1 MKILHPGWRIC
12 LCLMLFL
19 SACNTAIAT
28 KAVACPPLLIGVVVA
43 ESGVSGAQ
51 EQRDGY
57 ELALSEINQAGG
69 VQNCPVKLVY
79 ESEGNPTNPDDAQV
93 AMLNLSDQ
101 GVLAVLGSTS
111 NNAAKR
117 VAAISSYFKI
127 PVLISTETGD
137 DILEVG
143 SSWVF
148 RIPPTNKSAAGV
160 AFDMVKATIGS
171 QVNLAIIY
179 EHTEYGESAAVEAG
193 QAALDRSMRLV
204 DYQGYFPAAIDFATI
219 LAQVKAT
226 TPDVIYLI
234 NSDPTQATQLIASFQ
249 SQYLPV
255 TMMIGS
261 GGGFTSPAFLY
272 DKDGHLIAPEE
283 FFITSAWS
291 ADLPYHSTSKFGYDL
306 ANYRQAN
313 GINSAIPP
321 VTGTVEAYTAL
332 HVAVDG
338 IAELLGNVKDAW
350 LEKLSSRENL
360 PAFRDALAAALRGF
374 KASAH
379 STLLG
384 PLEFDTTG
392 QNKVDSILLQVSG
405 GKLVTVYP
413 SSLAVQPPAYT
424 KGW

>member
-1 MKILHPGWRIC
+1 MKLVQNRWRIC
-12 LCLMLFL
+12 LALVLLL
-19 SACNTAIAT
+19 SACKAASTSNAIP
-28 KAVACPPLLIGVVVA
+28 CPPLLVGVVIA
-43 ESGVSGAQ
+43 DSGTSGAQ

-57 ELALSEINQAGG
+57 ELALSEINKAGG
-69 VQNCPVKLVY
+69 VGNCPVKLVY
-79 ESEGNPTNPDDAQV
+79 ESEGSPTNPDDAQV

-117 VAAISSYFKI
+117 AAAISSYFKI

-179 EHTEYGESAAVEAG
+179 EHTEYGESAAVAAG
-193 QAALDRSMRLV
+193 KAALDRSMRLV
-204 DYQGYFPAAIDFATI
+204 NYQGYTPEAVDFAAI
-219 LAQVKAT
+219 LAQVEAT
-226 TPDVIYLI
+226 TPDVVYLI
-234 NSDPTQATQLIASFQ
+234 NSDPKQAMELLGALQDE
-249 SQYLPV
+249 YLGV

-261 GGGFTSPAFLY
+261 GSGFTSPDFLY
-272 DKDGHLIAPEE
+272 DKDGRLTPPED
-283 FFITSAWS
+283 FFIPSAWS

-306 ANYRQAN
+306 TAFRQAGGN
-313 GINSAIPP
+313 NSVIPP
-321 VTGTVEAYTAL
+321 VVGNVEAYTAL

-338 IAELLGNVKDAW
+338 ITALLDSSKDAW
-350 LEKLSSRENL
+350 REKLSRSENL
-360 PAFRDALAAALRGF
+360 PAFREALAATLRGF
-374 KASAH
+374 KGS
-379 STLLG
+379 SYQTLLG
-384 PLEFDTTG
+384 PLEFDTDG
-392 QNKVDSILLQVSG
+392 QNKIDAVLLQISG
-405 GKLVTVYP
+405 GKLVTVFP
-413 SSLAVQPPAYT
+413 PDVAVQSPAYT

>member
-1 MKILHPGWRIC
+1 MKILRPGWRVC
-12 LCLMLFL
+12 LILILLL
-19 SACNTAIAT
+19 SAC
-28 KAVACPPLLIGVVVA
+28 KAASTTSGIPCPPLLVGVVVA

-79 ESEGNPTNPDDAQV
+79 ESEGSPANPDDAQV
-93 AMLNLSDQ
+93 AMLNLSDR

-111 NNAAKR
+111 NSAAKR

-148 RIPPTNKSAAGV
+148 RIPPTNKSAAGM

-179 EHTEYGESAAVEAG
+179 EHTEYGESAAVAAG

-204 DYQGYFPAAIDFATI
+204 DYQGYFPEAIDFATI
-219 LAQVKAT
+219 LEQVKAT

-234 NSDPTQATQLIASFQ
+234 NSDPTQAAELVAAFQ

-261 GGGFTSPAFLY
+261 GSGFTGPAFLY
-272 DKDGHLIAPEE
+272 DKDGRLSAPED

-291 ADLPYHSTSKFGYDL
+291 ADLPYHSTSRFGYDL
-306 ANYRQAN
+306 ATYRQSQGN
-313 GINSAIPP
+313 NSAIPA
-321 VTGTVEAYTAL
+321 VVGNVEAYTAL
-332 HVAVDG
+332 HVVVDG
-338 IAELLGNVKDAW
+338 ITELLGSSKDAW
-350 LEKLSSRENL
+350 LEKLSNRDNL
-360 PAFRDALAAALRGF
+360 SAFRDALAATLRGF

-379 STLLG
+379 PTLLG
-384 PLEFDTTG
+384 PLEFDATG
-392 QNKVDSILLQVSG
+392 QNKNDSILLQVSG
-405 GKLVTVYP
+405 GKLVTVFP
-413 SSLAVQPPAYT
+413 STLAVQPPAYT

>member
-1 MKILHPGWRIC
+1 MKLLSNRWRIC
-12 LCLMLFL
+12 LALILLM
-19 SACNTAIAT
+19 SACGPASAPKTA
-28 KAVACPPLLIGVVVA
+28 ACPPLKVGVVVA

-57 ELALSEINQAGG
+57 ELALSEINKAGG
-69 VQNCPVKLVY
+69 VQNCPITLAY
-79 ESEGNPTNPDDAQV
+79 ESEGSPANPDDAQV

-148 RIPPTNKSAAGV
+148 RLPPTNKSQAGL
-160 AFDMVKATIGS
+160 AFDMVKAAIGS

-179 EHTEYGESAAVEAG
+179 EHTEYGESAAVAAG
-193 QAALDRSMRLV
+193 QAALDRSLRLV
-204 DYQGYFPAAIDFATI
+204 DYQGFFPEAIDFAAI
-219 LAQVKAT
+219 LEQLKSSA
-226 TPDVIYLI
+226 PDVVYLI
-234 NSDPTQATQLIASFQ
+234 NSDPKQAAELVSALQG
-249 SQYLPV
+249 QYLGV

-261 GGGFTSPAFLY
+261 GAGFSSPDFLY
-272 DKDGHLIAPEE
+272 DKDGRLSAAQD

-291 ADLPYHSTSKFGYDL
+291 ADLPYHSTSRFGYDL
-306 ANYRQAN
+306 ETYRQSS
-313 GINSAIPP
+313 GKKSAVPA
-321 VTGTVEAYTAL
+321 VAGNVEAYTAL
-332 HVAVDG
+332 YAAVSG
-338 IAELLGNVKDAW
+338 IAELLGNAKDAW
-350 LEKLSSRENL
+350 LQKLSSTENL
-360 PAFRDALAAALRGF
+360 PAFRDALAATLRGF
-374 KASAH
+374 KGSAH
-379 STLLG
+379 PTLLG
-384 PLEFDTTG
+384 PLEFDSTG
-392 QNKVDSILLQVSG
+392 QNKVDAVLLQAVG

-413 SSLAVQPPAYT
+413 PTLAVQPPAFT